1 MKIKTKIKVLMSLII
16 FNVTAAQEMN
26 IHKPLNSID
35 NLLPINTNI
44 ASETYLGKET
54 IKVTELD
61 SSNYYKDTIV
71 RIKDL
76 EFKNGTIEVS
86 LMGELSENANAQA
99 RGFVG
104 IAFRINDD
112 NSKYECIYLRPT
124 NSRSTDQLRR
134 NHSVQYISHPDYHWY
149 KLRKE
154 TPGKYETY
162 VDINKDDWT
171 KIKITINDNN
181 ALLYVHESEQPT
193 LIVND
198 LKHTP
203 ASRGA
208 IGLWISEGTVAHFS
222 DLKINI
228 DD

>member
-1 MKIKTKIKVLMSLII
+1 MSLVI

-26 IHKPLNSID
+26 VQKPLNSID
-35 NLLPINTNI
+35 NLRPINTTMV
-44 ASETYLGKET
+44 SETYLGKET

-61 SSNYYKDTIV
+61 PSNYYKDTIV

-76 EFKNGTIEVS
+76 DFKNGTIEVS

-112 NSKYECIYLRPT
+112 NSKFECIYLRPT

-162 VDINKDDWT
+162 VDINRDNWT
-171 KIKITINDNN
+171 KIKITVKDNN
-181 ALLYVHESEQPT
+181 ATLYVNESEQPT
-193 LIVND
+193 LIIND

-203 ASRGA
+203 ASNGA

-222 DLKINI
+222 DLEITPDK
-228 DD
+228 